1 MSTPPHNA
9 PAGPRPDAVRCGVM
23 AVGPELAWGALFAV
37 LVAATVCDL
46 RTGRVPA
53 WLSGG
58 GIAAGVLAAAW
69 AGPPAL
75 GASLLG
81 AAAGGLVFL
90 PFVWRGWLGGADALL
105 LAAVGAWQGWRLALW
120 AAWWTALAGAALA
133 LAVWAWRAWR
143 ARRADG
149 DRNPAL
155 IAASAGASA
164 SAPPGARAEPF
175 PYVPAILV
183 GTVAALLSGV

>member
-1 MSTPPHNA
+1 M
-9 PAGPRPDAVRCGVM
+9 M
-23 AVGPELAWGALFAV
+23 AAGPELTWGALFAV
-37 LVAATVCDL
+37 LLAATVCDL
-46 RTGRVPA
+46 RTRRVPA

-133 LAVWAWRAWR
+133 LAVWAWRAHR
-143 ARRADG
+143 ARRGA
-149 DRNPAL
+149 RTPV
-155 IAASAGASA
+155 ASAGADRVDGA
-164 SAPPGARAEPF
+164 GLLAPAPPGPASWRAEPF
-175 PYVPAILV
+175 PYVPAVLA
-183 GTVAALLSGV
+183 GAALALLTGA